1 MGYATNGREE
11 LRTSYELP
19 FPYPDDRRRL
29 RSQSRAFSRFGCFNT
44 KSVDRMR
51 RVFLPLTQKH
61 AKTRNQEIACFWR
74 VAKRIVKSP
83 PEFSLFRSEG
93 SETPLGFFRKVRTE
107 KDKKFRKT
115 PKMGC
120 FSGFPCYQGKTQNFG
135 LFRTPKRGSKSQS
148 FSVSGGPFL
157 IILFCH
163 SRPRLNI

>member
-93 SETPLGFFRKVRTE
+93 SETPLGFFAESANSKKTRNSEKHQKWGVFRVFPATKAKPRISDFFGPQKGGQKV
-107 KDKKFRKT
+107 
-115 PKMGC
+115 
-120 FSGFPCYQGKTQNFG
+120 S
-135 LFRTPKRGSKSQS
+135 LF
-148 FSVSGGPFL
+148 L
-157 IILFCH
+157 
-163 SRPRLNI
+163 